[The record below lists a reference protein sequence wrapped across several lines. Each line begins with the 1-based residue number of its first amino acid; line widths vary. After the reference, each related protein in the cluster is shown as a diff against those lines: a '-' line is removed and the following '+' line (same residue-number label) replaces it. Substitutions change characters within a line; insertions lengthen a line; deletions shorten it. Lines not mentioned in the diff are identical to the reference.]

1 MSIAW
6 MLVHKKN
13 ARSPSVKDK
22 NIGTQYSGLRTAAKT
37 TRASA
42 VLVTSQLVPPKS
54 CGFETYSKLDT
65 KLCQALG
72 YLSTSGKK
80 KRLTFSAFIGSQFF
94 CKYHRFKKKNSTP
107 CQQCHYASEP
117 RIILTF
123 SPHPPPKKKRSAR
136 PGICPWLFVFVG
148 FSEIDYSDFAQI
160 YVKLIFCWRIFW
172 PFKPFRVVWQSLRVC
187 LVKSEYHKVPGNL
200 SLNAA
205 LHCPI

>member
-1 MSIAW
+1 

-80 KRLTFSAFIGSQFF
+80 NGLHFRHLLVPSFSVNITAS
-94 CKYHRFKKKNSTP
+94 KKKNSTP

-123 SPHPPPKKKRSAR
+123 SPHPPPKKKKVR
-136 PGICPWLFVFVG
+136 PPRDL
-148 FSEIDYSDFAQI
+148 SLA
-160 YVKLIFCWRIFW
+160 
-172 PFKPFRVVWQSLRVC
+172 FRVCWFF
-187 LVKSEYHKVPGNL
+187 GD
-200 SLNAA
+200 
-205 LHCPI
+205 